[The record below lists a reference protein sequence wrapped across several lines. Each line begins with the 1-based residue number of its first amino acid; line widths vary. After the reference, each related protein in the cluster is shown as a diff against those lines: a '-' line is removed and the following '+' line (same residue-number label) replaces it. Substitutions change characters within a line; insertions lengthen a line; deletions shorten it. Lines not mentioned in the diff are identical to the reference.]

1 MTLELVKSATFAID
15 VGAIEAKR
23 EAFAALVCDSPSGYE
38 AVRLAIAECRD
49 TRVAIEGRRKELKA
63 DALEYG
69 RQVDSVAKQLTSIVE
84 SIEDPLRWK
93 KAAADEAKAK
103 AKAERERVERERVE
117 AELRAEREAQEAI
130 AKAQREAEEARLR
143 AERQAEEERL
153 AVEREAQRV
162 EREKLAAE
170 RAEMEARKAEEQ
182 RRIDTERHEM
192 EARRAAEQARIDA
205 ERAVVEAERQKVARA
220 QAALEQAEAMR
231 VAEAKAR
238 EEERARVERERVE
251 AEEIKA
257 RQAEIAAGIAARLEA
272 VKPDVDKMREFAAM
286 LRGLPTPTVRS
297 DEATDVAIL
306 ALARVAEAASIVE
319 MWIASC

>member
-103 AKAERERVERERVE
+103 AKAER
-117 AELRAEREAQEAI
+117 
-130 AKAQREAEEARLR
+130 AR
-143 AERQAEEERL
+143 
-153 AVEREAQRV
+153 
-162 EREKLAAE
+162 
-170 RAEMEARKAEEQ
+170 
-182 RRIDTERHEM
+182 
-192 EARRAAEQARIDA
+192 AEQA
-205 ERAVVEAERQKVARA
+205 
-220 QAALEQAEAMR
+220 
-231 VAEAKAR
+231 
-238 EEERARVERERVE
+238 RVE